1 VDSFDKACEGF
12 RADLDQLV
20 LQGRQRPVLDRL
32 RRRQRA
38 QEIAEVVGERMKLES
53 YRVGG
58 ERSARQSRPLEL
70 AQVNDLAT
78 QGKSQSEIA
87 DRTRRGGARIAEL
100 QLENSRLRQR
110 AIDLMRKIIKR
121 EEAAQSQIRR
131 VRGMS

>member
-1 VDSFDKACEGF
+1 MPKKK
-12 RADLDQLV
+12 
-20 LQGRQRPVLDRL
+20 
-32 RRRQRA
+32 RRSKV
-38 QEIAEVVGERMKLES
+38 EIATKLTQ
-53 YRVGG
+53 G
-58 ERSARQSRPLEL
+58 
-70 AQVNDLAT
+70 NDLAT

-121 EEAAQSQIRR
+121 EEAPQRQIRR